1 MNVELE
7 LASSESNS
15 RDSGAGDLL
24 EVLAGS
30 QIDCGAVCTRQ
41 ERDQSSVRP
50 DCVRTF
56 GSLCGVLIQTECKAV

>member
-7 LASSESNS
+7 LASSGSN
-15 RDSGAGDLL
+15 RDRGAGDLL

-41 ERDQSSVRP
+41 ERDQSSV
-50 DCVRTF
+50 
-56 GSLCGVLIQTECKAV
+56 GLLGVYAAC